1 MDRSSSV
8 SAVVDDK
15 RASAMHSII
24 TFQIS
29 RTRGDGIILTA
40 SSRVMEA
47 QMLDLLSAR
56 AGSPLS
62 VLACPANSL
71 ISLVRPVGLEPTT
84 FGSGDRR
91 PDRKSGVDSRSSP
104 TRVALGAPRAVT

>member
-24 TFQIS
+24 TLQIS

-40 SSRVMEA
+40 SSRVMA

-84 FGSGDRR
+84 FGSGDGR
-91 PDRKSGVDSRSSP
+91 PARKSGVDSRSSP